1 MIKVLENVLSEKD
14 WSELNEDLNSSS
26 FPWFYQKVVSNTE
39 TTNIKTFYMTHGY
52 VKLDEGINSV
62 WADKHNKAICK
73 FLTNYFQKDI
83 DLYWS
88 KANLFARYE
97 ENYLCGYHIDINNR
111 PDLYTFVYYI
121 NTNNGGTQ
129 IENGPFI
136 PSIKNTAVLM
146 SGDTMHSSV
155 VQTDT
160 NVRLNMNF
168 NFKLG
173 D

>member
-1 MIKVLENVLSEKD
+1 MIKVLENVLSEED

-26 FPWFYQKVVSNTE
+26 FPWFYQKVVSNIK
-39 TTNIKTFYMTHGY
+39 TTNPKTFYMTHGY
-52 VKLDEGINSV
+52 VKLDEGVNSV
-62 WADKHNKAICK
+62 WAEKHNRAICK

-88 KANLFARYE
+88 KANLFTRHTK
-97 ENYLCGYHIDINNR
+97 NYLCGYHVDIENI
-111 PDLYTFVYYI
+111 PDIYTMIYYI

-129 IENGPFI
+129 IQNGTFI

-146 SGDTMHSSV
+146 SADTMHSTL

-168 NFKLG
+168 NFKVVN
-173 D
+173 